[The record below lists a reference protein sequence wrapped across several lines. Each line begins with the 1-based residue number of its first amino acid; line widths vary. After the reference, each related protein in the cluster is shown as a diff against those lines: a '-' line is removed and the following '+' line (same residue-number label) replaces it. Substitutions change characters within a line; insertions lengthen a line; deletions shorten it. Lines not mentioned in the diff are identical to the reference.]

1 MAAGADTIAAI
12 ATPPGQGG
20 LGVIRV
26 SGPQSGRIC
35 RAMTGALPEP
45 RIARYAALK
54 TKTGELIDRGI
65 VIYFKAP
72 ASYTG
77 EDLLECQVHGSRM
90 LLALL
95 LDEIVSLGARLAKP
109 GEFTERAFLNGKLDL
124 IQAEAV
130 ADLIASQSKKA
141 ALAAARS
148 LDGVFS
154 REVGV
159 LKDRILR
166 ALATVEAALDFPDEE
181 DVSPDLSPLEATI
194 SGCRAALADL
204 LAKARAGHR
213 LRQTPAVV
221 IAGPPN
227 AGKSCI
233 MNALSGHDAAIV
245 SDIPGT
251 TRDTVREE
259 LMLGQQVFTLID
271 TAGQR
276 EAADGLE
283 QEGIKRAN
291 KAIDRA
297 DLTLLVFAVNEPD
310 PALLEEMRGRIPPAR
325 RLLVWNKI
333 DLRAGDPV
341 VDPGADPGA
350 EDAVYLSALSGAG
363 MDTLRARLQER
374 LAGAQNI
381 ENPLLA
387 RERHIKALNAIHAL
401 LGETGAG
408 LAAGEGLEI
417 VAERLRQLLR
427 GFDGILGR
435 AAPDAVLGEI
445 FARFCIG
452 K

>member
-1 MAAGADTIAAI
+1 MVAGADTIAAI

-26 SGPQSGRIC
+26 SGPHSGAIC
-35 RAMTGALPEP
+35 RALTGALPEP
-45 RIARYAALK
+45 RMARYAALK

-95 LDEIVSLGARLAKP
+95 LDEIVSLGARLAGP

-154 REVGV
+154 REVGA

-194 SGCRAALADL
+194 SGCRAALEDL
-204 LAKARAGHR
+204 LARARAGHR
-213 LRQTPAVV
+213 LQQTPAVV

-233 MNALSGHDAAIV
+233 MNYLSGHDAAIV

-291 KAIDRA
+291 KAIREA
-297 DLTLLVFAVNEPD
+297 DLTLMVFAVNEPV
-310 PALLEEMRGRIPPAR
+310 PALLEALRGRIPPAR
-325 RLLVWNKI
+325 RLLIWNKI
-333 DLRAGDPV
+333 DLSARDPV
-341 VDPGADPGA
+341 VDPGA
-350 EDAVYLSALSGAG
+350 EDAVYLSARSGAG
-363 MDTLRARLQER
+363 MDTLRACLSRR
-374 LAGAQNI
+374 LAGGQNI

-427 GFDGILGR
+427 GFDDILGR
-435 AAPDAVLGEI
+435 AAPDAVLGQI
-445 FARFCIG
+445 FSRFCIG

>member
-1 MAAGADTIAAI
+1 MSAGADTIAAI

-26 SGPQSGRIC
+26 SGPHSGRIC
-35 RAMTGALPEP
+35 RALSGALPEP
-45 RIARYAALK
+45 RIASYLALK
-54 TKTGELIDRGI
+54 TKTGQLIDRGI

-77 EDLLECQVHGSRM
+77 EDLLECQLHGSQM

-95 LDEIVSLGARLAKP
+95 LDEIVSLGARLAGP

-154 REVGV
+154 KEVGA
-159 LKDRILR
+159 LKNRILE

-181 DVSPDLSPLEATI
+181 DVGIDPCPLESTI
-194 SGCRAALADL
+194 SRCRSELNDL
-204 LAKARAGHR
+204 LVRAGSGHR
-213 LRQTPAVV
+213 LQQTPAVV

-233 MNALSGHDAAIV
+233 MNYLSGCDAAIV
-245 SDIPGT
+245 SDIPGA
-251 TRDTVREE
+251 TRDTLREQI
-259 LMLGQQVFTLID
+259 MLGQQAFTLID
-271 TAGQR
+271 TAGLR
-276 EAADGLE
+276 ARAEGLE
-283 QEGIKRAN
+283 REGIKRAN
-291 KAIDRA
+291 KAIGLA
-297 DLTLLVFAVNEPD
+297 DLTLLVFAVNQPD
-310 PALLEEMRGRIPPAR
+310 QALLEQLRARIPAAR

-333 DLRAGDPV
+333 DLSEGDCDPAG
-341 VDPGADPGA
+341 
-350 EDAVYLSALSGAG
+350 EDAVYVSARTGAG
-363 MDTLRARLQER
+363 LDALRARLRER
-374 LAGAQNI
+374 LAGEHNI
-381 ENPLLA
+381 ENPILA
-387 RERHIKALNAIHAL
+387 RERHIEALNMIHVM
-401 LGETGAG
+401 LGETGKG
-408 LAAGEGLEI
+408 LAAGEGPEI

-427 GFDGILGR
+427 GFDDILGR
-435 AAPDAVLGEI
+435 TTPDTVLGEI
-445 FARFCIG
+445 FSRFCIG

>member
-1 MAAGADTIAAI
+1 MVAGADTIAAI

-26 SGPQSGRIC
+26 SGPHSGAIC
-35 RAMTGALPEP
+35 RALTGALPEP
-45 RIARYAALK
+45 RMARYAALK

-95 LDEIVSLGARLAKP
+95 LDEIVSLGARLAGP

-154 REVGV
+154 REVGA
-159 LKDRILR
+159 LKDRILL

-194 SGCRAALADL
+194 SGCRAALLDL
-204 LAKARAGHR
+204 LARARAGHR

-291 KAIDRA
+291 KAIREA
-297 DLTLLVFAVNEPD
+297 DLTLMVFAVNEPV
-310 PALLEEMRGRIPPAR
+310 PALLEALRGRIPPAR
-325 RLLVWNKI
+325 RLLIWNKI
-333 DLRAGDPV
+333 DLSARDPV
-341 VDPGADPGA
+341 VDPGA
-350 EDAVYLSALSGAG
+350 EDAVYLSARSGAG
-363 MDTLRARLQER
+363 MDTLRACLSRR
-374 LAGAQNI
+374 LAGGQNI

-435 AAPDAVLGEI
+435 AAPDAVLGQI
-445 FARFCIG
+445 FSRFCIG

>member
-1 MAAGADTIAAI
+1 MAVGADTIAAI

-26 SGPQSGRIC
+26 SGPESGRIC
-35 RAMTGALPEP
+35 RALTGALPEP

-95 LDEIVSLGARLAKP
+95 LDEIVSLGARLAGP

-148 LDGVFS
+148 LEGVFS
-154 REVGV
+154 REVGA

-181 DVSPDLSPLEATI
+181 DVSPDLSPLESTI

-204 LAKARAGHR
+204 LTRARAGHR

-245 SDIPGT
+245 SDTPGT

-283 QEGIKRAN
+283 QEGINRAN
-291 KAIDRA
+291 KAIREA
-297 DLTLLVFAVNEPD
+297 DLTLLVFAVNEPV
-310 PALLEEMRGRIPPAR
+310 PALLEALRGRIPPAR

-333 DLRAGDPV
+333 DLQARDPV
-341 VDPGADPGA
+341 ADPGA
-350 EDAVYLSALSGAG
+350 EDAVYLSARSGAG
-363 MDTLRARLQER
+363 MDTLRACLARR
-374 LAGAQNI
+374 LAGGQNI
-381 ENPLLA
+381 EHPLLA
-387 RERHIKALNAIHAL
+387 RERHIQALNEIHAL
-401 LGETGAG
+401 LGETSAG

-435 AAPDAVLGEI
+435 ATPDAVLGEI
-445 FARFCIG
+445 FSRFCIG

>member
-95 LDEIVSLGARLAKP
+95 LDEIVSLGARLAGP

-154 REVGV
+154 REVGA

-204 LAKARAGHR
+204 LTRARAGHR

-271 TAGQR
+271 TAGLR

-291 KAIDRA
+291 KAIDQA
-297 DLTLLVFAVNEPD
+297 DLTLMVFAVNEPV
-310 PALLEEMRGRIPPAR
+310 PALLEELRGRIPPAR

-333 DLRAGDPV
+333 DLSARDPV
-341 VDPGADPGA
+341 VDPGA
-350 EDAVYLSALSGAG
+350 EDAVYLSARSGAG

-374 LAGAQNI
+374 LAGGQNI
-381 ENPLLA
+381 EHPLLA
-387 RERHIKALNAIHAL
+387 RERHIKALNAIHGM
-401 LGETGAG
+401 LGEAGAG

-435 AAPDAVLGEI
+435 ATPDAVLGEI
-445 FARFCIG
+445 FSRFCIG

>member
-1 MAAGADTIAAI
+1 MSAGADTIAAI

-26 SGPQSGRIC
+26 SGPHSGRIC
-35 RAMTGALPEP
+35 RALTGALPEP
-45 RIARYAALK
+45 RIASYLALK
-54 TKTGELIDRGI
+54 TKTGQLIDRGI

-77 EDLLECQVHGSRM
+77 EDLLECQLHGSQM

-95 LDEIVSLGARLAKP
+95 LDEIVSLGARLAGP

-154 REVGV
+154 KEVGA
-159 LKDRILR
+159 LKNRILE

-181 DVSPDLSPLEATI
+181 DVGADPCPLEATI
-194 SGCRAALADL
+194 SGCRSALEDL
-204 LAKARAGHR
+204 LVRARTGHR
-213 LRQTPAVV
+213 LQQTPAVV

-245 SDIPGT
+245 SDIPGA

-271 TAGQR
+271 TAGLR

-283 QEGIKRAN
+283 REGINRAN
-291 KAIDRA
+291 KAIDQA
-297 DLTLLVFAVNEPD
+297 DLTLMVFAVNEPV
-310 PALLEEMRGRIPPAR
+310 PALLKEMRGRIPPAR

-333 DLRAGDPV
+333 DLQARDPV
-341 VDPGADPGA
+341 ADPGA
-350 EDAVYLSALSGAG
+350 EDAVYLSARSGAG
-363 MDTLRARLQER
+363 LDTLRARLQER
-374 LAGAQNI
+374 LVGEQNI
-381 ENPLLA
+381 ENPVLA
-387 RERHIKALNAIHAL
+387 RERHIKALQTIHTL
-401 LGETGAG
+401 LGKTAAG

-435 AAPDAVLGEI
+435 TTPDTVLGEI
-445 FARFCIG
+445 FSRFCIG

>member
-1 MAAGADTIAAI
+1 MSAGADTIAAI

-26 SGPQSGRIC
+26 SGPHSGRIC
-35 RAMTGALPEP
+35 RALTGLLPEP
-45 RIARYAALK
+45 RIARYLALR
-54 TKTGELIDRGI
+54 TKTGQLIDRGI

-77 EDLLECQVHGSRM
+77 EDLLECQLHGSQM

-95 LDEIVSLGARLAKP
+95 LDELVSLGARLAGP

-154 REVGV
+154 KEVGA
-159 LKDRILR
+159 LKNRILE

-181 DVSPDLSPLEATI
+181 DV
-194 SGCRAALADL
+194 GADL
-204 LAKARAGHR
+204 CPLQSSISRCRSALNDLLVRAGAGHR
-213 LRQTPAVV
+213 LQQTPTVV

-245 SDIPGT
+245 SDIPGA
-251 TRDTVREE
+251 TRDTVREQI
-259 LMLGQQVFTLID
+259 MLGQQAFALID
-271 TAGQR
+271 TAGLR
-276 EAADGLE
+276 ENAEGLE
-283 QEGIKRAN
+283 REGIKRAN
-291 KAIDRA
+291 KAIGLA

-310 PALLEEMRGRIPPAR
+310 QALLEQLRARIPADR
-325 RLLVWNKI
+325 RLLIWNKI
-333 DLRAGDPV
+333 DLSAGDC
-341 VDPGADPGA
+341 DPAG
-350 EDAVYLSALSGAG
+350 EDGVYVSARTGAG
-363 MDTLRARLQER
+363 LDGLRARLHER
-374 LAGAQNI
+374 LAGEHNI
-381 ENPLLA
+381 ENPILA
-387 RERHIKALNAIHAL
+387 RERHIKALNMIHVM
-401 LGETGAG
+401 LGETGRG

-435 AAPDAVLGEI
+435 TAPDAVLGEI
-445 FARFCIG
+445 FSRFCIG

>member
-26 SGPQSGRIC
+26 SGPHSGPIC

-45 RIARYAALK
+45 RMACYAALK

-95 LDEIVSLGARLAKP
+95 LDEIVSLGARLAGP

-130 ADLIASQSKKA
+130 ADLIASQSKQA

-154 REVGV
+154 REVGA
-159 LKDRILR
+159 LKDRMLR

-204 LAKARAGHR
+204 LVRARAGHR

-291 KAIDRA
+291 KAIHEA
-297 DLTLLVFAVNEPD
+297 DLTLMVFAVNEPV
-310 PALLEEMRGRIPPAR
+310 PALLEALRGRIPPAR

-333 DLRAGDPV
+333 DLSARDPV
-341 VDPGADPGA
+341 VDPGA
-350 EDAVYLSALSGAG
+350 EDAVYLSARSGAG
-363 MDTLRARLQER
+363 MDALRACLLER
-374 LAGAQNI
+374 LAGGQNI

-401 LGETGAG
+401 LGETAAG

-435 AAPDAVLGEI
+435 ATSDAVLGAI
-445 FARFCIG
+445 FARYCIG

>member
-26 SGPQSGRIC
+26 SGPDSGPIC
-35 RAMTGALPEP
+35 RALTGALPEP
-45 RIARYAALK
+45 RMARYAALK

-77 EDLLECQVHGSRM
+77 EDLLECQVHGGRM

-95 LDEIVSLGARLAKP
+95 LDEIVSLGARLAGP

-130 ADLIASQSKKA
+130 ADLIASQSKQA

-154 REVGV
+154 REVGA

-194 SGCRAALADL
+194 SDCRRALADL
-204 LAKARAGHR
+204 LMRARAGHR
-213 LRQTPAVV
+213 LQQTPAVV

-251 TRDTVREE
+251 TRDTVREA
-259 LMLGQQVFTLID
+259 LMLAQQVFTLID
-271 TAGQR
+271 TAGLR

-283 QEGIKRAN
+283 QEGIRRAN
-291 KAIDRA
+291 KAIREA
-297 DLTLLVFAVNEPD
+297 DLTLLVFAVNEPV
-310 PALLEEMRGRIPPAR
+310 PALLKELRGRIPPAR

-333 DLRAGDPV
+333 DLSARDPV

-350 EDAVYLSALSGAG
+350 EDAVYLSARSGAG
-363 MDTLRARLQER
+363 MDALRARLQER
-374 LAGAQNI
+374 LAGGQNI
-381 ENPLLA
+381 EHPLLA
-387 RERHIKALNAIHAL
+387 RERHIKALNAIHTL

-435 AAPDAVLGEI
+435 AAPDAVLGQI
-445 FARFCIG
+445 FSRFCIG

>member
-26 SGPQSGRIC
+26 SGPESSAIC
-35 RAMTGALPEP
+35 RALAGALPEP

-95 LDEIVSLGARLAKP
+95 LDEIVSLGARLAGP

-154 REVGV
+154 REVGA

-166 ALATVEAALDFPDEE
+166 ELATVEAALDFPDEE

-194 SGCRAALADL
+194 SGCRAALEDL
-204 LAKARAGHR
+204 LARARAGHR

-291 KAIDRA
+291 KAIREA
-297 DLTLLVFAVNEPD
+297 DLTLLVFAVNEPV

-333 DLRAGDPV
+333 DLSARDPV
-341 VDPGADPGA
+341 VDPGA
-350 EDAVYLSALSGAG
+350 EDAVYLSARSGAG

-374 LAGAQNI
+374 LAGGQNI

-401 LGETGAG
+401 LGEAGAG

-435 AAPDAVLGEI
+435 ATPDAVLGEI

>member
-26 SGPQSGRIC
+26 SGPESGPIC
-35 RAMTGALPEP
+35 RALTGALPEP

-95 LDEIVSLGARLAKP
+95 LDEIVSLGARLAGP

-148 LDGVFS
+148 LEGVFS
-154 REVGV
+154 REVGA
-159 LKDRILR
+159 LKNRILR

-181 DVSPDLSPLEATI
+181 DVSPDLSPLAATI
-194 SGCRAALADL
+194 SGCRAALEDL
-204 LAKARAGHR
+204 LTRARAGHR

-233 MNALSGHDAAIV
+233 MNYLSGHDAAIV
-245 SDIPGT
+245 SDTPGT

-283 QEGIKRAN
+283 QEGINRAN
-291 KAIDRA
+291 KAIREA
-297 DLTLLVFAVNEPD
+297 DLTLLVFAVNEPV
-310 PALLEEMRGRIPPAR
+310 PALLEALQGRIPPAR

-333 DLRAGDPV
+333 DLPARDPIV
-341 VDPGADPGA
+341 DPGA
-350 EDAVYLSALSGAG
+350 EDAVYLSARSGAG
-363 MDTLRARLQER
+363 MDTLRACLSRR
-374 LAGAQNI
+374 LAGGQNI
-381 ENPLLA
+381 EHPLLA
-387 RERHIKALNAIHAL
+387 RERHIQALNVIHAL
-401 LGETGAG
+401 LGETAEG

-435 AAPDAVLGEI
+435 ATPDAVLGEI
-445 FARFCIG
+445 FSRFCIG